1 MAYERAMECL
11 SFLMG
16 RSMKDNSNKVH
27 LRGKESTSERMEY
40 CISESE
46 LRERERGMEC
56 INMMVRNTKENE
68 SMIRCMD
75 LGPSNQITSHK
86 KVIGS
91 KEKERNDYQ
100 VINNPTINKSLNE

>member
-1 MAYERAMECL
+1 MAYERATECL

-40 CISESE
+40 CIPESE

-56 INMMVRNTKENE
+56 INILMARNTKENE
-68 SMIRCMD
+68 SMIRFMD
-75 LGPSNQITSHK
+75 LGPSHQITNHK
-86 KVIGS
+86 MVIG
-91 KEKERNDYQ
+91 R
-100 VINNPTINKSLNE
+100 